1 MTAALL
7 QPAPASLS
15 PYYTAAT
22 YKAGA
27 EPLSVRMSLGCCWMV
42 TGELEPD
49 PELAD
54 DTLGGR
60 ISERQS
66 GAEPAWSGGW

>member
-1 MTAALL
+1 
-7 QPAPASLS
+7 
-15 PYYTAAT
+15 
-22 YKAGA
+22 
-27 EPLSVRMSLGCCWMV
+27 MSLGCCWTV